1 LSKFDIWETTKD
13 IKCGGKG
20 ESEGENRR
28 KKETRKPIL
37 FNVFH
42 L

>member
-20 ESEGENRR
+20 ESERENPR
-28 KKETRKPIL
+28 KEK
-37 FNVFH
+37 
-42 L
+42 